1 MEVGHKTIR
10 YKIYILLEVNPARYL
25 PSKILNIFL
34 IILIVANVF
43 AFAMGTVDSLAAKYG
58 TFFEWFN
65 IFSVAI
71 FTLEYLARIWCVV
84 EYPHLKHVSGLKA
97 RIGYMFRPIAFID
110 LVSILPFYLGNIFG
124 IDLRGLRILR
134 LLRILKLAR
143 YSPAIETL
151 GRTVYNERRALWGS
165 LIIMICL
172 ILFSSTL
179 MYLIEQDAQPEKF
192 GSIPMSAWWA
202 VSTLTTIGYGDAVPI
217 TAAGKFI
224 GAVFMMLG
232 LGMFALPI
240 GILATG
246 FSQEANRRQF
256 VISWGMVSRVP
267 VFHGLNPE
275 TISSIMSMLKART
288 YTIGQVVF
296 KAGDVAEQMFFITS
310 GEAKAEMEDGAFKL
324 NEGDY
329 FGELALLEDRV
340 HSGTISATTQLHV
353 LELDKNDF
361 QYLLSI
367 HPEINQKIR
376 EEAMVRQNEVAMAMT
391 TDESNV

>member
-1 MEVGHKTIR
+1 METGEKTIR
-10 YKIYILLEVNPARYL
+10 YRIYILLEVNPAKYL

-34 IILIVANVF
+34 VILIVANVL
-43 AFAMGTVDSLAAKYG
+43 AFAMGTVDHLFAKYG
-58 TFFEWFN
+58 GLFEWFN
-65 IFSVAI
+65 RFSVMI
-71 FTLEYLARIWCVV
+71 FTVEYLARIWCVV
-84 EYPHLKHVSGLKA
+84 EYPHLKHVSALKA
-97 RIGYMFRPIAFID
+97 RLSYMFRPIAFID
-110 LVSILPFYLGNIFG
+110 LISILPFYLGNVFG

-151 GRTVYNERRALWGS
+151 GRTVYNERRALWGT

-172 ILFSSTL
+172 ILLGSTI

-192 GSIPMSAWWA
+192 GSIPLAAWWA

-217 TAAGKFI
+217 TAAGKFVGGI
-224 GAVFMMLG
+224 FMMLG

-267 VFHGLNPE
+267 VFNGLKPE

-288 YTIGQVVF
+288 FRSKQFVF
-296 KAGDVAEQMFFITS
+296 KAGDPAEQMFFITS
-310 GEAKAEMEDGAFKL
+310 GEAKVETEEGKFKL
-324 NEGDY
+324 KEGDY

-340 HSGTISATTQLHV
+340 HSGSISAISELHV
-353 LELDKNDF
+353 LELDKDDF
-361 QYLLSI
+361 QYLLNL

-376 EEAMVRQNEVAMAMT
+376 EEAMVRQNDVATAMT
-391 TDESNV
+391 TDKNNV

>member
-1 MEVGHKTIR
+1 MEVGRKTVR
-10 YKIYILLEVNPARYL
+10 YKTYILLEVNPAKYL
-25 PSKILNIFL
+25 PSKILNMFL
-34 IILIVANVF
+34 IILIVANLF
-43 AFAMGTVDSLAAKYG
+43 AFAMGTVNSLEAEYG

-65 IFSVAI
+65 IFSVMV
-71 FTLEYLARIWCVV
+71 FTLEYAARIWCVV
-84 EYPHLKHVSGLKA
+84 EYPHLKNIPPLKA
-97 RIGYMFRPIAFID
+97 RLGYMFRPIAFID
-110 LVSILPFYLGNIFG
+110 LVAILPFYLGNIFG

-151 GRTVYNERRALWGS
+151 GRTVYNERRALWAS

-192 GSIPMSAWWA
+192 GSIPMAAWWA

-217 TAAGKFI
+217 TAFGKVV
-224 GAVFMMLG
+224 GGVFMMLG

-288 YTIGQVVF
+288 YAMGQMVF
-296 KAGDVAEQMFFITS
+296 KAGDVAEQMYFITS
-310 GEAKAEMEDGAFKL
+310 GEAKAEMEDGEFKL
-324 NEGDY
+324 KEGDY

-340 HSGTISATTQLHV
+340 HSGTINATTQLHV

-376 EEAMVRQNEVAMAMT
+376 EEATARQNEVAKAMT
-391 TDESNV
+391 TDKSNV

>member
-1 MEVGHKTIR
+1 MEKGRKSIR
-10 YKIYILLEVNPARYL
+10 YRTYILLEVNPAKYL

-43 AFAMGTVDSLAAKYG
+43 AFALGTVNSLAAQYG
-58 TFFEWFN
+58 KLFEWFN
-65 IFSVAI
+65 IFSVSI
-71 FTLEYLARIWCVV
+71 FTIEYIARIWCLV
-84 EYPHLKHVSGLKA
+84 EYPHLKQVAPFKA
-97 RIGYMFRPIAFID
+97 RISYMFRPIAFID
-110 LVSILPFYLGNIFG
+110 LVAILPFYLGNIFG

-151 GRTVYNERRALWGS
+151 GRTVYNERRALWGT

-179 MYLIEQDAQPEKF
+179 MYLIEQDVQPEKF
-192 GSIPMSAWWA
+192 GSIPMAAWWA

-217 TAAGKFI
+217 TATGKLV
-224 GAVFMMLG
+224 GGVFMMLG

-267 VFHGLNPE
+267 VFHGLNAE

-288 YTIGQVVF
+288 YAVNQVVF
-296 KAGDVAEQMFFITS
+296 KAGDPAEQMFFITS
-310 GEAKAEMEDGAFKL
+310 GETKIETEDGVFELK
-324 NEGDY
+324 EGDY
-329 FGELALLEDRV
+329 FGEMALLYDRV
-340 HSGTISATTQLHV
+340 HSGTSTATTQLHV

-376 EEAMVRQNEVAMAMT
+376 EEAMVRQNEVAEAMT
-391 TDESNV
+391 TDESNI

>member
-1 MEVGHKTIR
+1 MDTGQETIR
-10 YKIYILLEVNPARYL
+10 HKVYILLEVNPAKYL
-25 PSKILNIFL
+25 PSKILNMFL
-34 IILIVANVF
+34 IALIVANVF
-43 AFAMGTVDSLAAKYG
+43 AFALGTVDDLVAKYG
-58 TFFEWFN
+58 TLFEWFN
-65 IFSVAI
+65 IFSVVI
-71 FTLEYLARIWCVV
+71 FTIEYLARVWCVV
-84 EYPHLKHVSGLKA
+84 EYPHLKHVSSFKA
-97 RIGYMFRPIAFID
+97 RFGYILRPISFVD
-110 LVSILPFYLGNIFG
+110 LMAILPFYLGNIFG

-151 GRTVYNERRALWGS
+151 GRTVYNERRALWGT

-172 ILFSSTL
+172 VLFSSTI
-179 MYLIEQDAQPEKF
+179 MYLIEKDVQPENF
-192 GSIPMSAWWA
+192 GSIPAASWWA
-202 VSTLTTIGYGDAVPI
+202 VSTLTTIGYGDAVPM

-224 GAVFMMLG
+224 GGLFMMLG

-275 TISSIMSMLKART
+275 TISSIMSMLEART
-288 YTIGQVVF
+288 YTVNQMVF
-296 KAGDVAEQMFFITS
+296 RAGDPAEQMFFITS
-310 GEAKAEMEDGAFKL
+310 GEAKVETDEGIFKL
-324 NEGDY
+324 KEGDY

-340 HSGTISATTQLHV
+340 HSGSISAVTQLHV

-361 QYLLSI
+361 HYLLSI

-376 EEAMVRQNEVAMAMT
+376 EEAMVRQSEVALAMT

>member
-1 MEVGHKTIR
+1 MEVGKKSIR
-10 YKIYILLEVNPARYL
+10 YKIYILLEVNPAKYL

-43 AFAMGTVDSLAAKYG
+43 AFAMGTVDSLATKHG

-65 IFSVAI
+65 IFSVTI
-71 FTLEYLARIWCVV
+71 FTIEYLARIWCLV
-84 EYPHLKHVSGLKA
+84 EYPHLKHVSPLKA

-110 LVSILPFYLGNIFG
+110 LLAILPFYLGNIFG

-151 GRTVYNERRALWGS
+151 GRAVYNERRALWGT

-179 MYLIEQDAQPEKF
+179 MYLIEQDVQPEKF
-192 GSIPMSAWWA
+192 GSIPMAAWWA
-202 VSTLTTIGYGDAVPI
+202 VSTLTTVGYGDAVPI
-217 TAAGKFI
+217 TAAGKLV
-224 GAVFMMLG
+224 GGVFMMLG

-267 VFHGLNPE
+267 VFHGLNPD

-288 YTIGQVVF
+288 YTINQVVF
-296 KAGDVAEQMFFITS
+296 KAGDPAEQMFFITS
-310 GEAKAEMEDGAFKL
+310 GEAKAETDDGVFVLK
-324 NEGDY
+324 EGDY

-340 HSGTISATTQLHV
+340 HGGTVSAVTQLHV

-376 EEAMVRQNEVAMAMT
+376 EEAMVRQNEVAAAMT
-391 TDESNV
+391 TDRSNI

>member
-1 MEVGHKTIR
+1 MDEGKKTIR
-10 YKIYILLEVNPARYL
+10 YRTYILLEVNPAKYL

-43 AFAMGTVDSLAAKYG
+43 AFAMGTVDSLAAQYG
-58 TFFEWFN
+58 TMFEWFN
-65 IFSVAI
+65 IFSVAV
-71 FTLEYLARIWCVV
+71 FTVEYLARIWCVV
-84 EYPHLKHVSGLKA
+84 EYPHLKHEAPLKA

-134 LLRILKLAR
+134 LMRIFKLAR

-151 GRTVYNERRALWGS
+151 GRAVYNERRALWGT

-179 MYLIEQDAQPEKF
+179 MYLIEQDVQPEKF
-192 GSIPMSAWWA
+192 GSIPAAAWWA
-202 VSTLTTIGYGDAVPI
+202 VSTLTTVGYGDAVPM
-217 TAAGKFI
+217 TSVGKLV
-224 GAVFMMLG
+224 GGVFMMLG

-275 TISSIMSMLKART
+275 TISSIMSMLNART
-288 YTIGQVVF
+288 YTQNQIIF
-296 KAGDVAEQMFFITS
+296 KAGDPAEQMFFITS
-310 GEAKAEMEDGAFKL
+310 GEVKVETEDGIFRLK
-324 NEGDY
+324 EGDY

-340 HSGTISATTQLHV
+340 HGASISATTQLHV
-353 LELDKNDF
+353 LELDKDDF
-361 QYLLSI
+361 QYLLRI

-376 EEAMVRQNEVAMAMT
+376 EEAMVRQNEVAAAMT
-391 TDESNV
+391 TDKSNV